1 MEEEFDK
8 LKTKVLKYVLYKK
21 RTENEIRCKFAEENE
36 NMLDDVISYLKEAK
50 YINDEEYVKKAVK
63 ELEYKLQTKG
73 INKNLISDY
82 IYENKND
89 LVEYELK
96 SAETIVNKKRINNE
110 DDETIKLYLLKK
122 GYMEEIIK
130 SVLC

>member
-1 MEEEFDK
+1 MK
-8 LKTKVLKYVLYKK
+8 IINILNLKNLS
-21 RTENEIRCKFAEENE
+21 I
-36 NMLDDVISYLKEAK
+36 
-50 YINDEEYVKKAVK
+50 K